1 MKPIRKLIAAGP
13 SARVRQLRGGEPERV
28 AHARPGDHRVRVRAT
43 DADGNLQTDVER
55 DVLPDGATGLDE
67 VDFSATDTSTPD
79 E

>member
-1 MKPIRKLIAAGP
+1 MP
-13 SARVRQLRGGEPERV
+13 SADTWVQWAGTTEV
-28 AHARPGDHRVRVRAT
+28 APGDHRVRVRAT
-43 DADGNLQTDVER
+43 DADGNVQTAVER